1 MAKAITDELIEFIS
15 LIGTAGEVHDQMQRF
30 IDGGVTSPS
39 VSALDKSRLDAS
51 LGAFAR
57 RTA

>member
-1 MAKAITDELIEFIS
+1 
-15 LIGTAGEVHDQMQRF
+15 MQRF

-39 VSALDKSRLDAS
+39 VCALAKSRLDAS